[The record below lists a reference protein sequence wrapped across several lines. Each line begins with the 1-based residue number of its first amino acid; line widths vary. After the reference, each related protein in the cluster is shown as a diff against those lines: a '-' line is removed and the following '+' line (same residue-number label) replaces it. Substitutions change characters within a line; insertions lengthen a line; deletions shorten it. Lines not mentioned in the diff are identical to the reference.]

1 MWDVWRRTNW
11 TGQSGREVS
20 ITIPMTLDDGKCL
33 RRRRQLTE
41 RCMED
46 DAIADTAR
54 AVVVGG
60 CDVDAVLDQWLQ
72 VVQCVMGACSR

>member
-1 MWDVWRRTNW
+1 
-11 TGQSGREVS
+11 
-20 ITIPMTLDDGKCL
+20 MTPDDGKPP
-33 RRRRQLTE
+33 RRRQLTE

-60 CDVDAVLDQWLQ
+60 CDVDAVLDEWLQ
-72 VVQCVMGACSR
+72 VVQCVVGACSR